1 MKKLNKLAAV
11 AAVALGL
18 GVIPQVHAIGYSPV
32 GMELES
38 GGRGDTLL
46 FPMFYGYTEN
56 YFTISNSSNSFIQG
70 HLRFRGAAWSGE
82 LLDFDVILTPGDVFV
97 FRLADIDGDGFWE
110 IDQSLDP
117 NNFAYT
123 GLLRNCTP
131 EGGNGVGK
139 SQCMDQYSTLIP
151 SARCV
156 SSDTIVHHRNM
167 GYVEFIGEG
176 VFDQMTHST
185 LFSLIE
191 PANAGKLEASGQ
203 REIDNKLGASLW
215 SWVMPTGVNN
225 DLGTNAT
232 GTFHAT
238 RTASDVPN
246 ALSGS
251 AFITPIGKSHGLAY
265 NAEAIV
271 NFRTDNFTHRIDNY
285 TGLVGA
291 VPRSGVILHNENAA
305 APTGQYAYVYG
316 YKESGGY
323 YNNAFESRIS
333 FNNTWGPTLADGD
346 DYNPISDEY
355 SRLSFLRIVSE
366 NVFDGNGGDDSFD
379 HPSGFNVNNSLAEVE
394 EAIRKSTLYPSP
406 VDSFTTPNAS
416 SPRQLFTG
424 VYFDNAV
431 FDKACQGNKRE
442 GNTSC
447 SNATLQSWYAAF
459 FPTKFF
465 YAEDANLWIGDD
477 IPACEGTNATDKL
490 LGDKG
495 YLEAA
500 VIHALA
506 VSKPFNIQVW
516 DITEQTPVESSV
528 VCVNSPCIQP
538 ESAMTSEF
546 PMGHELS
553 VFNIKSMKDKFG
565 KTGDHQSWDVG
576 RVSLQVNP
584 AANVCRSLA
593 PQAPNCISTFPG
605 LLYTFDI
612 GSDGY
617 FSHWRAMER

>member
-1 MKKLNKLAAV
+1 
-11 AAVALGL
+11 
-18 GVIPQVHAIGYSPV
+18 
-32 GMELES
+32 
-38 GGRGDTLL
+38 
-46 FPMFYGYTEN
+46 
-56 YFTISNSSNSFIQG
+56 
-70 HLRFRGAAWSGE
+70 
-82 LLDFDVILTPGDVFV
+82 
-97 FRLADIDGDGFWE
+97 
-110 IDQSLDP
+110 
-117 NNFAYT
+117 
-123 GLLRNCTP
+123 
-131 EGGNGVGK
+131 
-139 SQCMDQYSTLIP
+139 
-151 SARCV
+151 
-156 SSDTIVHHRNM
+156 
-167 GYVEFIGEG
+167 
-176 VFDQMTHST
+176 
-185 LFSLIE
+185 
-191 PANAGKLEASGQ
+191 
-203 REIDNKLGASLW
+203 
-215 SWVMPTGVNN
+215 
-225 DLGTNAT
+225 
-232 GTFHAT
+232 
-238 RTASDVPN
+238 
-246 ALSGS
+246 
-251 AFITPIGKSHGLAY
+251 
-265 NAEAIV
+265 
-271 NFRTDNFTHRIDNY
+271 
-285 TGLVGA
+285 VGA

-305 APTGQYAYVYG
+305 AATGAHAYVYG
-316 YKESGGY
+316 YRETGGY

-346 DYNPISDEY
+346 DYNPISNEY
-355 SRLSFLRIVSE
+355 NVLSLLRIT
-366 NVFDGNGGDDSFD
+366 NDGGDDSFD
-379 HPSGFNVNNSLAEVE
+379 SLSGFNVNNSLAEVE
-394 EAIRKSTLYPSP
+394 EAVRKSTLYGNF
-406 VDSFTTPNAS
+406 VNENTTPNPS

-442 GNTSC
+442 GNSSC

-465 YAEDANLWIGDD
+465 YAEDANLWRGDD

-528 VCVNSPCIQP
+528 VCTHSPCIQP
-538 ESAMTSEF
+538 ESAITSEF

-565 KTGDHQSWDVG
+565 KTGGHQSWDVG
-576 RVSLQVNP
+576 RVSLQVQP
-584 AANVCRSLA
+584 GANVCRSLA